1 MDLEL
6 AAIVLGVILL
16 LYPAFFAIYE
26 KIGGNDVMYEKKWS
40 HRVFGSSPE
49 NRT

>member
-6 AAIVLGVILL
+6 AAIILGTILPR
-16 LYPAFFAIYE
+16 YPTLFAIYE
-26 KIGGNDVMYEKKWS
+26 KIGRYDVMYEKKWS
-40 HRVFGSSPE
+40 YRVFGSSPE